1 MSWEALTALA
11 ALVNVIIVVVA
22 ALAAVLQ
29 IRHLR
34 LANQLQSYLQF
45 TQAMQEPEFIEA
57 RLFLQ
62 THDFTDPET
71 LAAATTPELDRR
83 LSTIGVHY
91 QSVARLMNRGV
102 LDEELFA
109 HYFDLMPRV
118 WRGLQPVAAVIR
130 ERLGVPTWI
139 DIEYLVYRAE
149 KRNLLHKYLNRYPD
163 DFVRQAKLEKLIAA
177 AKRDVAGNHGD
188 DVSVAERVKPRVE

>member
-11 ALVNVIIVVVA
+11 SLVNVIIVVVA

-45 TQAMQEPEFIEA
+45 TQAMQAPEFVEA
-57 RLFLQ
+57 RRFLQ

-71 LAAATTPELDRR
+71 LQAATTPELDRR
-83 LSTIGVHY
+83 LSAIGIHY

-109 HYFDLMPRV
+109 HYFDLTPRV
-118 WRGLQPVAAVIR
+118 WRDLQPVAAVIR

-139 DIEYLVYRAE
+139 DIEYLAYRAE
-149 KRNLLHKYLNRYPD
+149 KRSLLHKYLRRYPA

-177 AKRDVAGNHGD
+177 AKRNVAGNDAD
-188 DVSVAERVKPRVE
+188 DVAVPESVKPRVE

>member
-11 ALVNVIIVVVA
+11 SLVNATIVVVA
-22 ALAAVLQ
+22 AFAAVLQ
-29 IRHLR
+29 LRHLR

-45 TQAMQEPEFIEA
+45 TQAMQAPEFIEA
-57 RLFLQ
+57 RRFLQ
-62 THDFTDPET
+62 THDFADPET

-109 HYFDLMPRV
+109 HYFDMMPRV
-118 WRGLQPVAAVIR
+118 WRDLQPVAAVIR

-163 DFVRQAKLEKLIAA
+163 DFVRQAKLGKLIAA
-177 AKRDVAGNHGD
+177 AKCDVAGNHGD
-188 DVSVAERVKPRVE
+188 HVSVAESVKPRVE